1 MPAQSSGVAA
11 FFAACIVR
19 GIMSPVIHTS
29 SSRIGLNAH
38 LLNLSGNYRSA
49 GINWYIYHLLQNL
62 RSPDCDFT
70 VFLSEPR
77 AGEYFRHLHMDLSR
91 WPTHKPVVRVAWEQI
106 VQPLA
111 LRRARIDLLHALAF
125 AGPVS
130 ISIPWVVTVYD
141 LSFARYPQSFNTANR
156 LYLNWAVQHSIRRAD
171 RIIAISESTKRD
183 LVTLFGAAPQ
193 NISVVY
199 CGFDPAFSSPYDR
212 AEIDALRARRH
223 LPEHFILF
231 VSTIEPRKNI
241 VRLVRAFAHA
251 KRAARLPHHLV
262 LVGARGW
269 KYAEVEAAIEQEE
282 ITNDVTLAGYVP
294 QEELPC
300 WYRAADLFVYP
311 SLYEGFGLPPLE
323 AMASGTPVV
332 TSNASSLPE
341 VVGDAAL
348 VVAPEDEA
356 ALADAIIRGVSDRA
370 LRDELKARGFAQAN
384 KFSWER
390 SARETVEV
398 YQAVL
403 SGDRRRA
410 RPQQEGDAHAT
421 P

>member
-1 MPAQSSGVAA
+1 MN
-11 FFAACIVR
+11 
-19 GIMSPVIHTS
+19 PVIHNS
-29 SSRIGLNAH
+29 SPRIGLNAH

-62 RSPDCDFT
+62 ETSDCDFT

-77 AGEYFRHLHMDLSR
+77 AGEYFKHLRLDLSR
-91 WPTHKPVVRVAWEQI
+91 WPTHKPVVRIAWEQI

-111 LRRARIDLLHALAF
+111 LRRDSIDLLHALAF

-141 LSFARYPQSFNTANR
+141 LSFVRYPQSFNTANR
-156 LYLNWAVQHSIRRAD
+156 LYLNWAVRHSLQSAD
-171 RIIAISESTKRD
+171 RVIAISESTKRD
-183 LVTLFGAAPQ
+183 LVTFFGAAPD

-199 CGFDPAFSSPYDR
+199 CGLDPAFSVGHDR
-212 AEIDALRARRH
+212 AEIDLLRARRH

-231 VSTIEPRKNI
+231 VGTIEPRKN
-241 VRLVRAFAHA
+241 VARLIRAFARA
-251 KRAARLPHHLV
+251 KRTAHLPHALV

-269 KYAEVEAAIEQEE
+269 KYAEVDAVIEQEGMV
-282 ITNDVTLAGYVP
+282 NDVIFAGYVP
-294 QEELPC
+294 QEELPI
-300 WYRAADLFVYP
+300 WYHAADLFVYP

-332 TSNASSLPE
+332 TSSASSLPE

-348 VVAPEDEA
+348 IVAPDDET
-356 ALADAIIRGVSDRA
+356 ALADAIIRGVSDRV
-370 LRDELKARGFAQAN
+370 LRDELRTRGFIQAG
-384 KFSWER
+384 KFSWKR
-390 SARETVEV
+390 TARETIDV
-398 YQAVL
+398 YQTVL
-403 SGDRRRA
+403 SRDRQRRHL
-410 RPQQEGDAHAT
+410 RWKGDANAT